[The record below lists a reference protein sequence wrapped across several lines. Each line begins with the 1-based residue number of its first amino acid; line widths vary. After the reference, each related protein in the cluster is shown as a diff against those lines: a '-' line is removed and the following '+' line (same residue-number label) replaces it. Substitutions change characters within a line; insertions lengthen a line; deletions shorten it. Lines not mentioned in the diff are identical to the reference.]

1 MTDSAPVPH
10 SSWPT
15 WLPQLSILDR
25 YIMQELS
32 LPFLFGVG
40 AFSSIGV
47 SIGAL
52 FELIRRVSESG
63 LALPL
68 AIEIF
73 ALRLPEF
80 VVLAFP
86 MSTLLAT
93 MMTFS
98 RFSSD
103 SELVALRGCGV
114 SVRRIIAPALVL
126 SLMVTG
132 LGFVFN
138 EAITPA
144 ANYRASVQLDRA
156 LNTDRPPFRERN
168 IKYEEYQPAAD
179 DPSEKELARL
189 FYARKF
195 NGQEMQGLTV
205 LDFSQSGLEQIV
217 SANSATWDFK
227 QNLWRFSNGTIYA
240 VSPTGSFSQVIKFD
254 QQALQLPR
262 TPLDLAARTK
272 DDNEMNI
279 AEASRYL
286 KTLQQTGD
294 ERKIRTL
301 QVRIQQKYAIP
312 FTCIVFGLVGSAIGI
327 RPQRTGRATSF
338 GVSIVIIFG
347 FYLLTF
353 ITNAMG
359 QSGVISP
366 FLGAWLP
373 LGIGLIAGLFLVSQV
388 SK

>member
-1 MTDSAPVPH
+1 MTDSAPAPRP
-10 SSWPT
+10 SWPS

-25 YIMQELS
+25 YIIQELS

-63 LALPL
+63 LALSL
-68 AIEIF
+68 AVEIF

-114 SVRRIIAPALVL
+114 SVRRIIAPALVM

-132 LGFVFN
+132 LSFVFN
-138 EAITPA
+138 EVITPA
-144 ANYRASVQLDRA
+144 ANYRASVRLDRA
-156 LNTDRPPFRERN
+156 LNTERPPFQERN
-168 IKYEEYQPAAD
+168 IKYEEYQPASD
-179 DPSEKELARL
+179 GSGKELARL

-195 NGQEMQGLTV
+195 NGEEMQELTV
-205 LDFSQSGLEQIV
+205 LDFSQGDLEQIV
-217 SANSATWDFK
+217 SADSATWDFK
-227 QNLWRFSNGTIYA
+227 QNLWRFSDGTIYA
-240 VSPTGSFSQVIKFD
+240 VSPNGSFSQVVKFN

-272 DDNEMNI
+272 DDSEMNI

-286 KTLQQTGD
+286 ETLQQTGD

-301 QVRIQQKYAIP
+301 KVRIQQKYAIP
-312 FTCIVFGLVGSAIGI
+312 FACIVFGLVGSAIGI

-338 GVSIVIIFG
+338 GISVAIIFG

-359 QSGVISP
+359 QSGVLSP
-366 FLGAWLP
+366 FVGAWLP
-373 LGIGLIAGLFLVSQV
+373 LGIGLIAGLFLVYQV